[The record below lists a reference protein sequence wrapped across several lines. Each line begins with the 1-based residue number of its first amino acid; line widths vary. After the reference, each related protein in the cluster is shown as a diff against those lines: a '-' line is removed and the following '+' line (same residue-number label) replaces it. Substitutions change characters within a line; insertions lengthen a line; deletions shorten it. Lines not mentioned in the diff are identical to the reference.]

1 MTPGRRGL
9 GGAPPRLATL
19 CRMISVIFHWWLG
32 LILAA
37 VGGLAVVGLV
47 AGYLKSVVAPQY
59 PRGRARRDD

>member
-1 MTPGRRGL
+1 
-9 GGAPPRLATL
+9 
-19 CRMISVIFHWWLG
+19 MISVIFHWWLG

-47 AGYLKSVVAPQY
+47 AGYLKSVVAPQH